1 MIHKQKKNEVA
12 VEFLVCDEMS
22 FKPLLD
28 GDGTCL
34 YIHSR

>member
-1 MIHKQKKNEVA
+1 MIHKQKKTNEVA

-28 GDGTCL
+28 GD
-34 YIHSR
+34 

>member
-1 MIHKQKKNEVA
+1 MIHKQKKKNEVA

-28 GDGTCL
+28 GD
-34 YIHSR
+34 

>member
-28 GDGTCL
+28 GD
-34 YIHSR
+34 

>member
-1 MIHKQKKNEVA
+1 MIQREKKNEVA

-28 GDGTCL
+28 GN
-34 YIHSR
+34 